1 LRLSNSERYFVKRK
15 ITAPPLNEK
24 EAKAVED
31 SRFAG
36 AILALLTISFKQP
49 RFFQSPKIS
58 AKID

>member
-1 LRLSNSERYFVKRK
+1 MK

-36 AILALLTISFKQP
+36 AILALLTI
-49 RFFQSPKIS
+49 
-58 AKID
+58 